1 MKPST
6 NHNEKGSSVNY
17 INSDSSLWL
26 RYILSGL
33 VAIFFALLGIQMR
46 AQENID
52 SVQDEKIHE
61 LSGQVKEQ
69 ERSIM
74 RLQLSIEN
82 LNK

>member
-6 NHNEKGSSVNY
+6 NYNGKGSSVNY

-82 LNK
+82 LHK